1 MTSPVALITGGA
13 IRIGRDICKKFHENG
28 YDIVCH
34 FNKSETAANELKSEL
49 NEIRA
54 DSLKIIIHKKTCKID
69 LGFIQKNTSRA
80 KYLFL
85 PVQFRVPIHQCVFC
99 AII

>member
-54 DSLKIIIHKKTCKID
+54 DSCETICFDLNDHNDLENFVIEIKKKFNNKLI
-69 LGFIQKNTSRA
+69 L
-80 KYLFL
+80 
-85 PVQFRVPIHQCVFC
+85 
-99 AII
+99 